1 MSGFSAEPL
10 PCTPPTD
17 RLLMPHLSPARTRL
31 ALLALALGG
40 FGIGTTEFVA
50 MGLLPDLARNLLPE
64 LWAASQEE
72 ALAKAGIIISA
83 YAAGVVVGAPTIAAA
98 AARFPRKKL
107 LLWLTVAFLA
117 GSIASAAAPN
127 FETVVVFRFLAAL
140 PHGAYFGVAALAA
153 AKLMGTGQ
161 RGRAVAY
168 VLGGLTVANVIGV
181 PAITFLG
188 QHTSWRIAYVAV
200 AALFALVSLAIL
212 AFVPEQE
219 GDPHATIGRELGA
232 FKRPAVWFALLTG
245 ALGFGG
251 LFAVYTYVSPLAT
264 QIAGASETFVPI
276 ALIVLG
282 VGTTIGNVIGGRMA
296 DKGAMRAVFIL
307 FGALATALL
316 VLALL
321 APTVPGLLVGLFMVG
336 LTASAISPAIQTRL
350 MDVAGDA
357 QTMAAAVNHSALNIG
372 NSLGAFLG
380 GTVIAAGWGYLAP
393 TWVGLSLCVPGV
405 MFALMGWAVT
415 RGGSHAE
422 AGPGGEPCED
432 ARLDASTAP

>member
-1 MSGFSAEPL
+1 MTQL
-10 PCTPPTD
+10 T
-17 RLLMPHLSPARTRL
+17 PARTRL

-50 MGLLPDLARNLLPE
+50 MGLLPDLARDLLPE
-64 LWAASQEE
+64 LWASSEE
-72 ALAKAGIIISA
+72 DALAKAGIIITA
-83 YAAGVVVGAPTIAAA
+83 YAVGVVVGAPTIAAM

-107 LLWLTVAFLA
+107 LMWLAVAFLL
-117 GSIASAAAPN
+117 GSVASALAPT
-127 FETVVVFRFLAAL
+127 FETVVLFRFLAAL

-153 AKLMGTGQ
+153 AKLMGNGQ

-188 QHTSWRIAYVAV
+188 QHTSWRVAYMAV
-200 AALFALVSLAIL
+200 AGLFALVAFAIL

-219 GDPHATIGRELGA
+219 GDPHATIRRELGA

-245 ALGFGG
+245 AFGFGG

-264 QIAGASETFVPI
+264 KIADAPEKFVPI
-276 ALIVLG
+276 ALIILG
-282 VGTTIGNVIGGRMA
+282 VGTTIGNVVGGRMA
-296 DKGAMRAVFIL
+296 DRGAMRAVFIL
-307 FGALATALL
+307 FGALATSLL
-316 VLALL
+316 ALALL
-321 APTVPGLLVGLFMVG
+321 APTIPGLLVGLFMVG
-336 LTASAISPAIQTRL
+336 FSAAAISPAIQTRL

-380 GTVIAAGWGYLAP
+380 GIVIAAGWGYLAP
-393 TWVGLSLCVPGV
+393 TWVGLALCLPGV
-405 MFALMGWAVT
+405 MFAVIGWNIT
-415 RGGSHAE
+415 RGEVPHVPDPLDTIQAVDSD
-422 AGPGGEPCED
+422 ED
-432 ARLDASTAP
+432 DPYLETANR